1 MFNVRDLDPFMLR
14 SSVSVPKSEEILLK
28 VCANPFEFS
37 CRAAVPSEFVLPITK
52 GTIIELG

>member
-1 MFNVRDLDPFMLR
+1 MYATWTLFMLR

-37 CRAAVPSEFVLPITK
+37 CRAAVPSEFMLPITK